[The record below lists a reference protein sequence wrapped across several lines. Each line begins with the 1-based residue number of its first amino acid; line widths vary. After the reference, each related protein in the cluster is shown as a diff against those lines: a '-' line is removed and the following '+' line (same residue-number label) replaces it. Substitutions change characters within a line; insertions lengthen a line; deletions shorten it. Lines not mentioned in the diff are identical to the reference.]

1 MLLDNNYVKCINSS
15 YVHTVVANDQYTLI
29 EQLSHIYNSI
39 DTIHKRTV
47 IKQSLK
53 VNAICNELL
62 MQTCI

>member
-1 MLLDNNYVKCINSS
+1 MLSDNNYVKCINSS
-15 YVHTVVANDQYTLI
+15 NVHTVVANDQYTLI

-39 DTIHKRTV
+39 DTIHKHTV

-53 VNAICNELL
+53 VYAICNDLL